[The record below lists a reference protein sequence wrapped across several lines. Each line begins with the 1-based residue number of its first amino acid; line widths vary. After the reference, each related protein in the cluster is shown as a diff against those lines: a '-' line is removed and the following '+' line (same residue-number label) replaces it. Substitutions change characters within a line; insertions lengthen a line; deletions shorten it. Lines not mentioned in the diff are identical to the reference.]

1 MSFNLLFPPFQLR
14 LPDMDESATNEDRD
28 DLCVLHELIYDES
41 DDSSR
46 DEWSSDSG
54 DEFVPDEEI
63 TNRDR

>member
-1 MSFNLLFPPFQLR
+1 
-14 LPDMDESATNEDRD
+14 MDESATNEDRD